1 MSEMIYAPQFMS
13 TLLPCVAS
21 GILDFSVHLYSVV
34 LWGLENEDSS
44 SLCILTSSPS
54 LYLSLLLALSLS
66 LFLSFSLSLN
76 GLIYQT
82 LLRGL

>member
-1 MSEMIYAPQFMS
+1 MSEMIHAPQFMS
-13 TLLPCVAS
+13 TLLPRVAF

-34 LWGLENEDSS
+34 LWGLENKDSS

-54 LYLSLLLALSLS
+54 PFLSLS
-66 LFLSFSLSLN
+66 PSLSQFLSYSLSLN
-76 GLIYQT
+76 GLIYQA